1 MQRLPSVQNKY
12 ITRNLHFLHFRTHNC
27 IPTAYTFSHHF
38 PKCQPEG
45 SWSAQLRFGLSP
57 LIDTL
62 ETSAPSSISRCL
74 ICTFTPRSPVFFPQ
88 PILSIYQEITIKYVS
103 INDCCG
109 FVGKRLGGEDTISNL
124 EDFRQRLV
132 GDGRNRKL
140 PSGDFCATGSQGR
153 EGSFEGRS
161 DSLETRNSGEA
172 GWDGVGRGE
181 QTGHF
186 LPRLL
191 AVGMEHKSLLIKT
204 GTIWYESEG
213 TQTWEVF

>member
-45 SWSAQLRFGLSP
+45 SWSAELRFGLSP
-57 LIDTL
+57 PIDTL
-62 ETSAPSSISRCL
+62 ETSAPSSISHCL
-74 ICTFTPRSPVFFPQ
+74 IFTFTPRSPVFFPQ
-88 PILSIYQEITIKYVS
+88 PILSIYQEITITYVS

-153 EGSFEGRS
+153 EGSFKAGQTRLRQGIRVRLGEMAWAEGNKQGIS
-161 DSLETRNSGEA
+161 CLDC
-172 GWDGVGRGE
+172 W
-181 QTGHF
+181 Q
-186 LPRLL
+186 
-191 AVGMEHKSLLIKT
+191 
-204 GTIWYESEG
+204 
-213 TQTWEVF
+213 WEWNIRAY

>member
-1 MQRLPSVQNKY
+1 MQNKY

-45 SWSAQLRFGLSP
+45 SWSAELRFGLSP
-57 LIDTL
+57 PIDTL

-153 EGSFEGRS
+153 EGSFKAGQTRLRQGIRVRLGETAWAEGNKQGIS
-161 DSLETRNSGEA
+161 CLDCWQWERNIRA
-172 GWDGVGRGE
+172 
-181 QTGHF
+181 
-186 LPRLL
+186 
-191 AVGMEHKSLLIKT
+191 
-204 GTIWYESEG
+204 Y
-213 TQTWEVF
+213 